1 MIAINYKQFFGF
13 QNRKKL
19 NISSGKS
26 NLINSGKGE
35 YSFEGADSDVFKAI
49 YKMYIDIKIL
59 LKHWSFNKIVLSIQ
73 AYEGIIKYNQSLTEL
88 KKS

>member
-1 MIAINYKQFFGF
+1 MIAINYKRFFGF

-26 NLINSGKGE
+26 NLTSSGKGE
-35 YSFEGADSDVFKAI
+35 YSFEGADSDVSKAI

-59 LKHWSFNKIVLSIQ
+59 LKHQSFNKVVFKHSSI
-73 AYEGIIKYNQSLTEL
+73 
-88 KKS
+88 

>member
-1 MIAINYKQFFGF
+1 MI
-13 QNRKKL
+13 
-19 NISSGKS
+19 S
-26 NLINSGKGE
+26 SGKGE